1 MNIIVI
7 KNIILH
13 LLLIP
18 FYLYAQYEISSIPE
32 IKLDT
37 LGLFVWL
44 IVIAPITSNFIYSYW
59 NAKSDNSLN
68 YWHIT
73 TFLSTLVIWML
84 FIILDILL
92 LEMIGSV
99 LVFRVSILL
108 FWFAVISFD
117 FADWKTRY
125 K

>member
-1 MNIIVI
+1 MKTLII
-7 KNIILH
+7 KNVILH
-13 LLLIP
+13 ILLIP
-18 FYLYAQYEISSIPE
+18 FYLFAQYEIASIPE

-37 LGLFVWL
+37 LVLFVWL

-59 NAKSDNSLN
+59 NAKSKKSLN
-68 YWHIT
+68 FWHIT

-92 LEMIGSV
+92 FEMIGSV
-99 LVFRVSILL
+99 LVFRISILL

-117 FADWKTRY
+117 FADWKTR
-125 K
+125 KN